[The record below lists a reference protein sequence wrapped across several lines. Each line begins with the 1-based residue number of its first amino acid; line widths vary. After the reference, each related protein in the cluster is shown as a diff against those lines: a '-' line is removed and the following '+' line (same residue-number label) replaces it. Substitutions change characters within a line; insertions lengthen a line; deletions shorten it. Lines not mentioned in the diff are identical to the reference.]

1 MTRDVFLFDTY
12 DGGEITQDLEIRDG
26 LETSAYLSLFGGNV
40 EDDGSEKSM
49 MNWWGNLDENN
60 QSRIYRATTAH
71 LLSIISPT
79 ASNLRRV
86 EDAAKRDLAWMVSDK
101 ISKKI
106 EARASM
112 PGRNQ
117 VHLRINID
125 GVDPLEFRVGW
136 GSEGA
141 DPQKPVLPPPEV
153 LVNNAVELSGRGFI
167 GAALVVRR
175 AGKPDLLQTI
185 PSSGVWTFTAPYPLD
200 FGEEALVYVQTLTGL
215 RSNPVKVLGVE
226 ILRYDGK
233 IMYDGTQRYDGLR
246 KP

>member
-125 GVDPLEFRVGW
+125 GVDPLEFHVGW
-136 GSEGA
+136 GSEGSSPNKPSLPL
-141 DPQKPVLPPPEV
+141 PQVV
-153 LVNNAVELSGRGFI
+153 VNNGVEISGRGFI
-167 GAALVVRR
+167 GARVVLSRQ
-175 AGKPDLLQTI
+175 GKPDLIQTI
-185 PSSGVWTFTAPYPLD
+185 PSTGTWTFSAPYPLD
-200 FGEEALVYVQTLTGL
+200 FGEEAEIYVQTLTDL
-215 RSNPVKVLGVE
+215 KSPSVKVLGVE

-233 IMYDGTQRYDGLR
+233 ILYDGSQSYDGIR